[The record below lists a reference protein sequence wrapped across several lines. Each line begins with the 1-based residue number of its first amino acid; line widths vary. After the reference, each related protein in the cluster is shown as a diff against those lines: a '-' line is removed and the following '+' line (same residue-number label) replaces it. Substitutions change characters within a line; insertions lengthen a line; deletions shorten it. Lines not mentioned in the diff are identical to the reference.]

1 MGVRCASA
9 GCRAFGV
16 ARRMMSSVEVASFAM
31 LVVAMLALWAPRF
44 SAAPRVALWWVLPFA
59 GALMLAL
66 AAGLV
71 DVRGLAT
78 VVVMAAAC
86 RLVHH
91 APSPALR
98 GVALAVVLAISAGL
112 LAHLI
117 PGFANPLVLDA
128 VQLSGD
134 SLPYTKYLNFDKGV
148 AGLFLLGLVAPQRT
162 ARRSSVPVAPLLA
175 RFALVA
181 AVVLAATVATGFARW
196 DPKLPAWW
204 MLWTWSMV
212 FLTALPEEAV
222 FRHLVQGGLQD
233 WLGGTT
239 ARGGPRWQLVASSS
253 ASCISQAAGLMWPS
267 LRWRDSATDG
277 FTAPAGRSPQASWR
291 TQD

>member
-1 MGVRCASA
+1 MI
-9 GCRAFGV
+9 
-16 ARRMMSSVEVASFAM
+16 SSLDVASFAM

-78 VVVMAAAC
+78 VVVMAVAC

-91 APSPALR
+91 APSPTLR

-239 ARGGPRWQLVASSS
+239 SARWTALAVGGVVFGLVHLAGGWTYV
-253 ASCISQAAGLMWPS
+253 ALATLAGLGYGWIYGASGSIAASILAHTGLNLLHLLFFSYPG
-267 LRWRDSATDG
+267 LR
-277 FTAPAGRSPQASWR
+277 
-291 TQD
+291 

>member
-1 MGVRCASA
+1 
-9 GCRAFGV
+9 
-16 ARRMMSSVEVASFAM
+16 
-31 LVVAMLALWAPRF
+31 
-44 SAAPRVALWWVLPFA
+44 
-59 GALMLAL
+59 
-66 AAGLV
+66 
-71 DVRGLAT
+71 
-78 VVVMAAAC
+78 MAAAC

-91 APSPALR
+91 APSRTLR

-112 LAHLI
+112 LAHVI
-117 PGFANPLVLDA
+117 PGFANPRALDA

-148 AGLFLLGLVAPQRT
+148 AGLLLLGLVAPQRT

-239 ARGGPRWQLVASSS
+239 RARWTALAVSSVIFGLVHLAGGWTYVAL
-253 ASCISQAAGLMWPS
+253 ATLAGLGYGWIYGAS
-267 LRWRDSATDG
+267 GSIAASILAHTGLNLIHLLLFSY
-277 FTAPAGRSPQASWR
+277 PALQG
-291 TQD
+291 TG

>member
-1 MGVRCASA
+1 
-9 GCRAFGV
+9 
-16 ARRMMSSVEVASFAM
+16 MMSSVEVASFAM
-31 LVVAMLALWAPRF
+31 LVAAMLALWAPRF
-44 SAAPRVALWWVLPFA
+44 SAAPRVASWWLLPFA

-66 AAGLV
+66 ASRLV

-78 VVVMAAAC
+78 ILVLAAAC

-91 APSPALR
+91 APSRTLR
-98 GVALAVVLAISAGL
+98 GIALAILLAVSAGL
-112 LAHLI
+112 MAHAL

-181 AVVLAATVATGFARW
+181 AVVLAATVASGFARW

-204 MLWTWSMV
+204 MLWTFSMV

-222 FRHLVQGGLQD
+222 FRHLVQGGLQE

-239 ARGGPRWQLVASSS
+239 RARWTALAVGGVVFGLVHLAGGWTYV
-253 ASCISQAAGLMWPS
+253 ALATLAGLGYGWIYGASGSIAASILAHTGLNLIHLLLFSYPG
-267 LRWRDSATDG
+267 LR
-277 FTAPAGRSPQASWR
+277 
-291 TQD
+291 